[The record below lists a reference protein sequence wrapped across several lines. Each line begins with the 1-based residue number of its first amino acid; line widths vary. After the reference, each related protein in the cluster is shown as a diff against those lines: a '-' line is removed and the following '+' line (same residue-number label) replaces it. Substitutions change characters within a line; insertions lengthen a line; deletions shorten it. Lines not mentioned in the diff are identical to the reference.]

1 MITYE
6 MRRAKMQKPGDED
19 EQLRLAK
26 QYAKRLRNEAK
37 NMGSLAEKLA
47 QNEKVKEAERIVRQI
62 RHNIWDI
69 EEELIQ
75 NQKAQLA

>member
-47 QNEKVKEAERIVRQI
+47 QNEKVKEAESIVRQI

-75 NQKAQLA
+75 NQTAQQA